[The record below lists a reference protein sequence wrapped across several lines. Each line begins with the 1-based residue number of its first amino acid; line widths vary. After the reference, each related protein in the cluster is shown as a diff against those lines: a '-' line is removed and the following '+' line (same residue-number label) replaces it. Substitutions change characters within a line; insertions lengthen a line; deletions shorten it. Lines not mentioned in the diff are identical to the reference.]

1 MSFEFF
7 QPWMGVVIGAA
18 IGVAG
23 LAIGRWREAVARRSF
38 ERADAMRTGFVN
50 TVSHEL
56 RTPLTSIG
64 GFAATLRTDWE
75 RLGPDEVDEFLG
87 IICREVDHLSTL
99 VEDILVVPRLESD
112 SLDLEPEVMDLSDMV
127 DDLVASVFAP
137 GHEKD
142 LLVSVPNGVKVYAD
156 PKRVG
161 QIVRNLLSNAAKHGG
176 RQVAVEGQYLGTH
189 YQLVVSDDGAGIPRE
204 SRRAIFEEFEKGL
217 GGDTR
222 SGGIGL
228 GLPIAQR
235 LAKQMGGDLWFEPRF
250 PAGSRF
256 FVTFPLSAGAFT
268 THGMVPHG
276 TRQPEFEL
284 QRPMRGIA

>member
-1 MSFEFF
+1 MTPDLE
-7 QPWMGVVIGAA
+7 PWMGIVVGAVLA
-18 IGVAG
+18 LGG
-23 LAIGRWREAVARRSF
+23 LAWGRWREEAARRSF

-64 GFAATLRTDWE
+64 GFATTLRSEWE
-75 RLGPDEVDEFLG
+75 SLSREDVDEFLD

-99 VEDILVVPRLESD
+99 VEDILVVPRLESH
-112 SLDLEPEVMDLSDMV
+112 SLDLEPVVMDLSDMV

-142 LLVSVPNGVKVYAD
+142 LHVSIPTGVKVYAD

-176 RQVAVEGQYLGTH
+176 RQIAIEGQYLGTH

-204 SRRAIFEEFEKGL
+204 SRSAIFEEFEKGL

-235 LAKQMGGDLWFEPRF
+235 LATQMGGNLWFEPRF

-256 FVTFPLSAGAFT
+256 FVTFPLSAGAFANHAT
-268 THGMVPHG
+268 VPPG
-276 TRQPEFEL
+276 TRQPEMEL

>member
-1 MSFEFF
+1 
-7 QPWMGVVIGAA
+7 
-18 IGVAG
+18 
-23 LAIGRWREAVARRSF
+23 
-38 ERADAMRTGFVN
+38 MRMGFVN

-64 GFAATLRTDWE
+64 GFASTLRRDWSE
-75 RLGPDEVDEFLG
+75 LSDQDIDEFLD

-99 VEDILVVPRLESD
+99 VEDILVVPSLESE
-112 SLDLEPEVMDLSDMV
+112 SLDLEPEVMDLSEMV
-127 DDLVASVFAP
+127 DELVAAVFAP
-137 GHEKD
+137 GHGKD
-142 LLVSVPNGVKVYAD
+142 LVITIPAGIKVYSDA
-156 PKRVG
+156 KRVG
-161 QIVRNLLSNAAKHGG
+161 QIVRNLLANAAKHGG
-176 RQVAVEGQYLGTH
+176 RQIAIEGQYVGTH
-189 YQLVVSDDGAGIPRE
+189 YELVVSDDGAGIPRE

-235 LAKQMGGDLWFEPRF
+235 LSRQMGGDLWFEPRF

-256 FVTFPLSAGAFT
+256 FVTFPLSAGVFD
-268 THGMVPHG
+268 GGVSLPPG
-276 TRQPEFEL
+276 SRQPEFEL